1 VPPKAWVLRC
11 SFETL
16 AHRFLR
22 ALAGLPLATVS
33 LIVNA
38 QSLEP
43 LKPPAGWKPEMGYI
57 NPFPNDQP
65 IEQITRVNVKAHEEK
80 LSPGLHALLN
90 RYPDFRIPVYVTRR
104 VGADS
109 QEVLAKHAPFPE
121 PKNGIELITN
131 VLRRD
136 VGGGTEREGR
146 AFPVRA
152 NGQTYPIEYWSR
164 RIYASNLDS
173 PEPNLLFVAVGGFL
187 SPPTLRG
194 KLVLIHEPIS
204 IGTEP
209 RKAWIYDPAQRRVRR
224 APDLAYDA
232 VPEASEGMFT
242 ADQVDGFSGSPDRF
256 DWNLIGKQPMLVPYN
271 TYEIGLAGTQPEKLL
286 RKGSVNPDLMRYEL
300 HRVWVLE
307 ATLKQGQSHVYGKRR
322 FYIDEDSWT
331 VLMEEAYSRR
341 GDLWRVALHGL
352 AQAYDVGVPWIRVSI
367 YHDLDSGSYFVGG
380 LDTDRKP
387 SIRFNQRGSMADF
400 SPDALRRSAR

>member
-1 VPPKAWVLRC
+1 
-11 SFETL
+11 
-16 AHRFLR
+16 
-22 ALAGLPLATVS
+22 
-33 LIVNA
+33 
-38 QSLEP
+38 
-43 LKPPAGWKPEMGYI
+43 MGYI
-57 NPFPNDQP
+57 NPFPSDQS
-65 IEQITRVNVKAHEEK
+65 IEQITRANLKAFQETVA
-80 LSPGLHALLN
+80 PGLQALLN
-90 RYPDFRIPVYVTRR
+90 RYPDFRIHVYATRR
-104 VGADS
+104 AKPLLQES
-109 QEVLAKHAPFPE
+109 QASSTPFPE
-121 PKNGIELITN
+121 PKNGMELITN

-146 AFPVRA
+146 AFAVRA

-173 PEPNLLFVAVGGFL
+173 PEPNLLFVAMGGFT

-194 KLVLIHEPIS
+194 KIALIHEPFN

-256 DWNLIGKQPMLVPYN
+256 DWNLIGRKPMLVPYN

-300 HRVWVLE
+300 HRVWIVE
-307 ATLKQGQSHVYGKRR
+307 ATLKPGQSHIYGKRR

-341 GDLWRVALHGL
+341 GDLWRVALHGVAL
-352 AQAYDVGVPWIRVSI
+352 AYDVGVPWIRASI

>member
-1 VPPKAWVLRC
+1 
-11 SFETL
+11 
-16 AHRFLR
+16 
-22 ALAGLPLATVS
+22 
-33 LIVNA
+33 
-38 QSLEP
+38 
-43 LKPPAGWKPEMGYI
+43 MGYI
-57 NPFPNDQP
+57 NPFPNDRP
-65 IEQITRVNVKAHEEK
+65 IEQITRANVNAHSEIVA
-80 LSPGLHALLN
+80 PGLQALLT
-90 RYPDFRIPVYVTRR
+90 RYPDFRIPVYVARR
-104 VGADS
+104 AGTYS
-109 QEVLAKHAPFPE
+109 QEALARQPPFPD
-121 PKNGIELITN
+121 PKNGLEVITN
-131 VLRRD
+131 VLRRY

-152 NGQTYPIEYWSR
+152 NGQTYAIEYWSR

-173 PEPNLLFVAVGGFL
+173 PDPNLLFVAMGGFL
-187 SPPTLRG
+187 SPATLRG
-194 KLVLIHEPIS
+194 KVVLIHEPVNS
-204 IGTEP
+204 HNEA

-256 DWNLIGKQPMLVPYN
+256 DWNLIGKNPMLVPFN
-271 TYEIGLAGTQPEKLL
+271 TYDVGLAGMQPETLL

-300 HRVWVLE
+300 HRVWVVE
-307 ATLKQGQSHVYGKRR
+307 ATLKQGQSHIYGKRR

-331 VLMEEAYSRR
+331 VLIEEAYSRR

-352 AQAYDVGVPWIRVSI
+352 VQAYDVGLPWIRMSI

-387 SIRFNQRGSMADF
+387 SIRFNQRGRMADF
-400 SPDALRRSAR
+400 SPDALRRFAR